1 MPYSRSGGIRTHTS
15 ILLLTDSKS
24 VPSQPKIAAL
34 IEQQAKHGLN
44 VRDLT
49 HSYRQKSFKYFPSVF
64 CPFILTVILIS
75 NAAISESN
83 HTIGKPIEPL
93 LGFYGVILNV

>member
-1 MPYSRSGGIRTHTS
+1 MPLIDRVGFEPTQAFYCLQ
-15 ILLLTDSKS
+15 ILSLFRLNQSCGTDR
-24 VPSQPKIAAL
+24 
-34 IEQQAKHGLN
+34 QQAKHGLN

-64 CPFILTVILIS
+64 CPFISIVILIS
-75 NAAISESN
+75 NTVVSESN

-93 LGFYGVILNV
+93 FGFYGVILNM